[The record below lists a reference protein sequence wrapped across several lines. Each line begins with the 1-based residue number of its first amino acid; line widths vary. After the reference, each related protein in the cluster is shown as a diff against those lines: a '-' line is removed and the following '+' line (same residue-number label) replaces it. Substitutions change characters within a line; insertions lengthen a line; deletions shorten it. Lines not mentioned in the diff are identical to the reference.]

1 MNEIKLSKVLQRE
14 LKDETLTSLEEKL
27 GIPKTL
33 LSEWKQGRLPAG
45 KSLSHLKTLAK
56 YLGLNIEEL
65 LFDEH
70 EEDKDTISS
79 MTFQHNGTVY
89 RINIEAV
96 LAKKKTEG
104 HKKD

>member
-14 LKDETLTSLEEKL
+14 LKDETLASLEEKL

-33 LSEWKQGRLPAG
+33 LAEWKQGRLPAG
-45 KSLSHLKTLAK
+45 KSLAHLKTLAK
-56 YLGLNIEEL
+56 YLGLNVEEL

-96 LAKKKTEG
+96 LAKKKGGSHE
-104 HKKD
+104 KD